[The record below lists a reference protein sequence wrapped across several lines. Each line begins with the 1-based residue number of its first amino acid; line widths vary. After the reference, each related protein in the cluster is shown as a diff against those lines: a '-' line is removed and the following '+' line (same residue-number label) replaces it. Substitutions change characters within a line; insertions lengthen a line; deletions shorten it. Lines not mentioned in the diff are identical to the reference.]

1 MKGKRIIGIGMAV
14 MLCISC
20 AGCQKTSGKGTY
32 EEKNLKKITIS
43 IKTPPIGVGNIPGIG
58 EAEIYDL
65 FVDAFERFK
74 NQYDKYDVDLKIG
87 RYNYVDEK
95 EQLADKYGT
104 DEAADI
110 FFSGSYNTP
119 TYVSDGWLI
128 PLDDIIDEDLQK
140 DIDENIWE
148 QCSIDGQVYV
158 MPFQQLQNTLLVNKE
173 MMERAGLDEYIP
185 AEDTIA
191 QWSTKEFNVILQ
203 RLQETLDPEKEFVLM
218 MYAANNQG
226 DSHIMT
232 LLRAYG
238 GTLYDEEGDF
248 AVDTPEGIAALEW
261 LKDLNDKGI
270 TPKGAENMELIDC
283 VNLFNNGQMALCMG
297 NLTNLWDIWDKGL
310 DVFAANF
317 PSMDGKGYATSSVN
331 GFCIFDNGNEDKI
344 QAAKDFIRYIYTDED
359 LMKYTLGTLPVNHSV
374 TEKYQDEIRM
384 LKAYGDNTPNIVDN
398 IRNNLNWQGVR
409 DVFYLNIKDLLLEKK
424 TPAEVAAGIDQSCNT
439 ALSIGRG
446 KEK

>member
-32 EEKNLKKITIS
+32 EDKNLKKITIS

-119 TYVSDGWLI
+119 TYVSDGWLV

-148 QCSIDGQVYV
+148 QCSIDGRVYV

-297 NLTNLWDIWDKGL
+297 
-310 DVFAANF
+310 
-317 PSMDGKGYATSSVN
+317 
-331 GFCIFDNGNEDKI
+331 
-344 QAAKDFIRYIYTDED
+344 
-359 LMKYTLGTLPVNHSV
+359 
-374 TEKYQDEIRM
+374 
-384 LKAYGDNTPNIVDN
+384 
-398 IRNNLNWQGVR
+398 
-409 DVFYLNIKDLLLEKK
+409 
-424 TPAEVAAGIDQSCNT
+424 
-439 ALSIGRG
+439 
-446 KEK
+446 

>member
-1 MKGKRIIGIGMAV
+1 MRGKRIIGIVMAV

-20 AGCQKTSGKGTY
+20 AGCKNTGEKDTY
-32 EEKNLKKITIS
+32 EDKNPKKITIN
-43 IKTPPIGVGNIPGIG
+43 IKTPPIGLGNIPGIG
-58 EAEIYDL
+58 EAEVYDL

-74 NQYDKYDVDLKIG
+74 NQYDKYEVDLKIG

-110 FFSGSYNTP
+110 YFSGSYNTP
-119 TYVSDGWLI
+119 TYVSDGWLV

-158 MPFQQLQNTLLVNKE
+158 MPFQQLQNTMLVNKE

-191 QWSTKEFNVILQ
+191 QWSTEEFNVILQ

-238 GTLYDEEGDF
+238 GTLYDEDGNF
-248 AVDTPEGIAALEW
+248 AVDAPEGIAALGW
-261 LKDLNDKGI
+261 LKELNDKGI

-297 NLTNLWDIWDKGL
+297 NLTNLWDVWDKGL
-310 DVFAANF
+310 DVFTANF

-331 GFCIFDNGNEDKI
+331 GFCIFDNGDEDKI

-384 LKAYGDNTPNIVDN
+384 LKAYGDNTPNVVDN

-424 TPAEVAAGIDQSCNT
+424 TPSEVAAGIDQSCNA
-439 ALSIGRG
+439 ALSEGHA

>member
-1 MKGKRIIGIGMAV
+1 MRMKWLCMALAAAV
-14 MLCISC
+14 CLNL
-20 AGCQKTSGKGTY
+20 AGCAPGQKKAVKQVTLT
-32 EEKNLKKITIS
+32 
-43 IKTPPIGVGNIPGIG
+43 IKTPPIGFGTVPGLG
-58 EAEIYDL
+58 EKESYDL
-65 FVDAFERFK
+65 FVAAAEKFSA
-74 NQYDKYDVDLKIG
+74 QYDTYEVSFEISKYDYL
-87 RYNYVDEK
+87 DEK
-95 EQLADKYGT
+95 EQLADKQGT

-110 FFSGSYNTP
+110 YYSGSWNTP
-119 TYVSDGWLI
+119 SYVARGWLVS
-128 PLDDIIDEDLQK
+128 LDDIVDDELRK
-140 DIDENIWE
+140 DIDETIWE
-148 QCSIDGQVYV
+148 QNTIEGKVYI
-158 MPFQQLQNTLLVNKE
+158 MPFQQLQNTLIVNRTMMKE
-173 MMERAGLDEYIP
+173 AGLEEYIP
-185 AEDTIA
+185 EGDEIAHWSTEEFDTILHA
-191 QWSTKEFNVILQ
+191 LGDSLTEDNQFA
-203 RLQETLDPEKEFVLM
+203 FM